1 MFFLLIGYSKFS
13 LSETN
18 TRVLLCKKYVFFY
31 FAMMMQ
37 FLFSRT
43 FSLRF
48 SIATVTEA
56 EAGERARRR
65 ERESPSARNEK
76 NLIDRHLCVYR

>member
-1 MFFLLIGYSKFS
+1 MFFLLIGYS
-13 LSETN
+13 N

-56 EAGERARRR
+56 EAGERASEKERASERVLLR
-65 ERESPSARNEK
+65 ETRK
-76 NLIDRHLCVYR
+76 T

>member
-1 MFFLLIGYSKFS
+1 MFFLLIGYS
-13 LSETN
+13 N

-65 ERESPSARNEK
+65 ESFCEKREKLDRSPSV
-76 NLIDRHLCVYR
+76 CVQVNYFSI